1 MLHSKARTAA
11 VGLGVVALVA
21 AGVTPAQ
28 AGHRHDRISTVV
40 DLSGPRGVESI
51 RPGITLVTEDDG
63 SFSLVV
69 ERRNRPAR
77 VIRLGG
83 IDEAAGFASDASQS
97 RGRFYFLTG
106 GGGAAE
112 ELPPGAATLYKL
124 RHGELQP
131 FADIKGHQAT
141 DPDPDDQ
148 EGVPTDTNPYGVL
161 ALKDGTVLVA
171 DAGGNDLLRVWPDG
185 TVKTVARFRPR
196 MVEVPEGLPDVD
208 MEGNP
213 TGLPPAGTPINSE
226 AVPTSVTVGP
236 DGYWYVGELRGFPA
250 NPGTSQIWRIKPG
263 SLDAVCDP
271 EAPDTGTCTRY
282 ADGLTSIVDL
292 TADSRSVYAVSLSK
306 MSWLAMELGLPGSE
320 VGGLFKVR
328 RSGNHAEIAKDKLI
342 MPGGADVARNGTI
355 YAVGPVFGPG
365 ALVKIR

>member
-1 MLHSKARTAA
+1 M
-11 VGLGVVALVA
+11 GLGVAALVA
-21 AGVTPAQ
+21 AGVMPAQ
-28 AGHRHDRISTVV
+28 AGGGHRHDTISTVV

-51 RPGITLVTEDDG
+51 RPGVTLVTEDDG

-69 ERRNRPAR
+69 ERHHKPAR

-124 RHGELQP
+124 RHGELAP
-131 FADIKGHQAT
+131 FADIKAHQIA

-185 TVKTVARFRPR
+185 TVKTVARFKPR
-196 MVEVPEGLPDVD
+196 VVEVPEGLPDVD

-271 EAPDTGTCTRY
+271 EAPYNSKCKRY
-282 ADGLTSIVDL
+282 ADGLTSVVDL

-320 VGGLFKVR
+320 VGGLFKVIKH
-328 RSGNHAEIAKDKLI
+328 GNHTHLREIAKDKLI
-342 MPGGADVARNGTI
+342 LPGGADVARNGTI
-355 YAVGPVFGPG
+355 YATGPVFGPG